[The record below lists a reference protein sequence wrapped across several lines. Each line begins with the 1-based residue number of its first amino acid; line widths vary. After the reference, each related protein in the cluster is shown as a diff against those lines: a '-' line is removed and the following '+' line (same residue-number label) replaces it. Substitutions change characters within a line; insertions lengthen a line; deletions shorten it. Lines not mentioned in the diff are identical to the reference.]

1 MLEGLAYALFLGVT
15 LILAWLSGDPIAR
28 RVGILQLG
36 GWTAANACVV
46 WLGFSGAP
54 MLVPA
59 INAAIAVGIGLI
71 GYKNRS
77 ALCFCMVLLYLLE
90 EIISVVGFATHNQ
103 GTFIYYG
110 LLNVVF
116 CMRMLTLGGWSVG
129 HLVARGLRGER
140 GGFRHRLA
148 GR

>member
-1 MLEGLAYALFLGVT
+1 MMEGLAYALVLGVV
-15 LILAWLSGDPIAR
+15 LVLAWLSGDPMTR

-36 GWTAANACVV
+36 GWTAANACVA
-46 WLGFSGAP
+46 WLGFLNAP
-54 MLVPA
+54 LLVPA

-77 ALCFCMVLLYLLE
+77 LLCFCMVLLYLLE
-90 EIISVVGFATHNQ
+90 EIVAVVGFATHNQ
-103 GTFIYYG
+103 GSFVYYAI
-110 LLNVVF
+110 LNVVF

-129 HLVARGLRGER
+129 HLVVRGLRGER